1 MKTIWQRTVITMSV
15 SKWAY
20 EPSKCDGSYCCGEC
34 DKCYIQYFNMEAGHM
49 IKRAAIRL
57 KIKVAVETAV
67 KKLNEIQE
75 ERNIKQERSLFE

>member
-1 MKTIWQRTVITMSV
+1 MSV

-67 KKLNEIQE
+67 KKLNELQE
-75 ERNIKQERSLFE
+75 ERRIKQERSLFE